1 MHVVTRGG
9 PAEFSARLPDLVEV
23 YRRAFLE
30 VHEADPRR
38 AAEERRSFMQVHA
51 TRAELVL
58 VTVEDDAGLAG
69 FCYGYRGEPG
79 QYWHDAVARA
89 VPRPE
94 ADRWF
99 GSCREIAELHVRP
112 DVQGRGLGR
121 ALLRGALDG
130 AAERSAALSVLDAT
144 DSPAR
149 HLYEAEG
156 FTAVLP
162 GFRFPGNPLSY
173 AVMAK
178 LLADVSR

>member
-9 PAEFSARLPDLVEV
+9 TTDFSARLPELVEV
-23 YRRAFLE
+23 YRSAFLE
-30 VHEADPRR
+30 IHERDPAR
-38 AAEERRSFMQVHA
+38 AAEERRAFMQVHA
-51 TRAELVL
+51 LRADLVL
-58 VTVEDDAGLAG
+58 ATVDDDRGLAG

-79 QYWHDAVARA
+79 QYWHDAVMRA
-89 VPRPE
+89 LPE
-94 ADRWF
+94 VDAERWF

-112 DVQGRGLGR
+112 DAQGHGLGR
-121 ALLRGALDG
+121 ALLRSALDG
-130 AAERSAALSVLDAT
+130 ARERSAALSVLDST

-178 LLADVSR
+178 VL

>member
-9 PAEFSARLPDLVEV
+9 TAEFSARLPELVEV

-30 VHEADPRR
+30 VHERNPAR
-38 AAEERRSFMQVHA
+38 AAEERRSFMRVHA
-51 TRAELVL
+51 LRTDLVL
-58 VTVEDDAGLAG
+58 ATADDDRGLAG

-79 QYWHDAVARA
+79 QYWHDAVMRA
-89 VPRPE
+89 LPATD

-112 DVQGRGLGR
+112 DAQGHGLGR
-121 ALLRGALDG
+121 ALLRAALEGAT
-130 AAERSAALSVLDAT
+130 ERSAALSVLDAA

-149 HLYEAEG
+149 HLYDAEG

-162 GFRFPGNPLSY
+162 AFRFPGNPLSY

-178 LLADVSR
+178 VLQPVSS